1 MNTKKYNWIL
11 YFIAVTIVTTII
23 VQFYWNYKNYLQN
36 KQRVIS
42 EIKQSLDNSLE
53 QYFSDTSRDSQLAV
67 VENDEEGKDQKVT
80 FSTVDIKISKDNFK
94 FNRNIDSILH
104 SISRDNFSELDTFF
118 SSLKAKGKTTRDD
131 FTSKVMLRLGKK
143 PKTIVINT
151 NDTINIKPATP
162 NTDLPSCCFE
172 EENKILVFNNKK
184 AIDSLRLVQGVNVVF
199 ISLTDETIA
208 HKKVD
213 SILKNELNNRNIN
226 IDYAFKLFRG
236 DSLVSK
242 YDSLKPSNNTLTITS
257 KTTFLKPGERYE
269 MSYINPSISALK
281 RSSTGILLS
290 LFLSMAVIS
299 SLFYLLKIINDQKE
313 LAAIKNDL
321 ISNIT
326 HEFKTPI
333 TTVTTALEAI
343 NSFDAIKDT
352 EKTKKY
358 ISISENQIKKLHLMV
373 EKLLETASL
382 DSEKL
387 LLNKEAIDIVD
398 LLDRLSKK
406 HQLFTN
412 DKMVKFSSNSTKVI
426 VSADEFHL
434 ENAISNLIDNAIKY
448 GGDMIQVNLNVILN
462 SVEISI
468 IDNGNGIE
476 KSQQEKI
483 FDKFYRV
490 PKGNIHNVKG
500 FGIGLYYTKKIVEKH
515 NGTISLTSNNKQ
527 TNFKISLPNE

>member
-1 MNTKKYNWIL
+1 MNSKKYNWIFYL
-11 YFIAVTIVTTII
+11 ISITTITTLA
-23 VQFYWNYKNYLQN
+23 VQFYWNYKNYQLN
-36 KQRVIS
+36 KQRVHNEIRESFENAIDYYITKSDIS
-42 EIKQSLDNSLE
+42 IYINNFRKNENPKSQYVKNMDSLFIFLPLSKQTHKLSENLYILDTLPKKIRQIKNQFINDSIIQKSYSDILSIKHIESQNFDSIKCQQKCITSTKDDSYFDSKLGITIDIMDKRILDIHE
-53 QYFSDTSRDSQLAV
+53 
-67 VENDEEGKDQKVT
+67 
-80 FSTVDIKISKDNFK
+80 
-94 FNRNIDSILH
+94 IDSILKK
-104 SISRDNFSELDTFF
+104 
-118 SSLKAKGKTTRDD
+118 SLER
-131 FTSKVMLRLGKK
+131 KK
-143 PKTIVINT
+143 INT
-151 NDTINIKPATP
+151 TYSFEYSVKDKKIIPFKNISYND
-162 NTDLPSCCFE
+162 F
-172 EENKILVFNNKK
+172 KILKS
-184 AIDSLRLVQGVNVVF
+184 DSPRLP
-199 ISLTDETIA
+199 
-208 HKKVD
+208 
-213 SILKNELNNRNIN
+213 LKNELKLKYENPNIE
-226 IDYAFKLFRG
+226 I
-236 DSLVSK
+236 
-242 YDSLKPSNNTLTITS
+242 
-257 KTTFLKPGERYE
+257 
-269 MSYINPSISALK
+269 LK
-281 RSSTGILLS
+281 RSFTGLSLSFLLS
-290 LFLSMAVIS
+290 LTIIS

-412 DKMVKFSSNSTKVI
+412 DKMVKFSSNSGKVI
-426 VSADEFHL
+426 VNADEFHL

-490 PKGNIHNVKG
+490 PKGNIHDVKG